1 MKNKFVFSSF
11 SIFLTT
17 LLIGFFLTVLTQKS
31 IAQQLRFGA
40 SYEYLYSNLWNQN
53 IQTYNFS
60 RPFLDNKQPLLS
72 HGFGL
77 SVSYLFGSNSDFS
90 HGIGLA
96 YSRFGSSAENENF
109 NSSFNQNFLKLG
121 YILHFQKDTTP
132 FYTELGISGIGGIL
146 GRQINDKT
154 FEFDGETARAYG
166 IGGEINLKIG
176 YEFALS
182 EKLYLSPFVGFG
194 YVPYYY
200 SPNSES
206 ILNQT
211 TELISEEEPSL
222 LNASF
227 GIILR
232 R

>member
-1 MKNKFVFSSF
+1 MKNKFVFSCL
-11 SIFLTT
+11 SIFL
-17 LLIGFFLTVLTQKS
+17 IAFCSVFLAHKS
-31 IAQQLRFGA
+31 TAQQLRFGA
-40 SYEYLYSNLWNQN
+40 NYEYLYSKLWNQN

-60 RPFLDNKQPLLS
+60 RPFLDNKQPLLA
-72 HGFGL
+72 HGFGV
-77 SVSYLFGSNSDFS
+77 SVSYLFGSSSDFS
-90 HGIGLA
+90 HGIGLS
-96 YSRFGSSAENENF
+96 YSRFASSAENDGF
-109 NSSFNQNFLKLG
+109 NSTFKQNFARLG
-121 YILHFQKDTTP
+121 YILHFQKNENP
-132 FYTELGISGIGGIL
+132 FYSELGVSAIGGIL
-146 GRQINDKT
+146 GREINDET

-166 IGGEINLKIG
+166 IGGEISLKAG

-182 EKLYLSPFVGFG
+182 EKLYLSPFVGVG
-194 YVPYYY
+194 YVPYYN

-222 LNASF
+222 LNVSF

>member
-1 MKNKFVFSSF
+1 MKNKFVFSFF
-11 SIFLTT
+11 SIFL
-17 LLIGFFLTVLTQKS
+17 IAFCSVFLAHKS
-31 IAQQLRFGA
+31 TAQQLRFGVN
-40 SYEYLYSNLWNQN
+40 YEYIYSKLWNQN

-77 SVSYLFGSNSDFS
+77 SFSYLFGSSSDFS
-90 HGIGLA
+90 HGVGLS
-96 YSRFGSSAENENF
+96 YSRFGSSAENDGL
-109 NSSFNQNFLKLG
+109 NSTFNQNFAKLG
-121 YILHFQKDTTP
+121 YILHFQKSESP
-132 FYTELGISGIGGIL
+132 FYTELGISAIGGIL

-166 IGGEINLKIG
+166 IGGEINLKAG

-182 EKLYLSPFVGFG
+182 DKLFLSPFVGIG
-194 YVPYYY
+194 YVPYYN

-206 ILNQT
+206 MLNQT
-211 TELISEEEPSL
+211 TELISEEEPSF

>member
-1 MKNKFVFSSF
+1 MKNKFVFYCL
-11 SIFLTT
+11 SIFL
-17 LLIGFFLTVLTQKS
+17 IGFCSCFLAHKS
-31 IAQQLRFGA
+31 TAQQLRFGVN
-40 SYEYLYSNLWNQN
+40 YEYLYSKLWNQN

-60 RPFLDNKQPLLS
+60 RPFLENKQPLLS

-77 SVSYLFGSNSDFS
+77 SLSYLFGSSSDFS
-90 HGIGLA
+90 HGVGLS
-96 YSRFGSSAENENF
+96 YSRFGSSAENDGL
-109 NSSFNQNFLKLG
+109 NSTFNQNFVKLG
-121 YILHFQKDTTP
+121 YILHFQKNESP
-132 FYTELGISGIGGIL
+132 FYTELGISAVGGIL

-166 IGGEINLKIG
+166 IGGEINLKVG

-182 EKLYLSPFVGFG
+182 DKLFLSPFVGIG
-194 YVPYYY
+194 YIPYYN

-211 TELISEEEPSL
+211 TELISEEEPSF

>member
-1 MKNKFVFSSF
+1 MAFCSVF
-11 SIFLTT
+11 LAHK
-17 LLIGFFLTVLTQKS
+17 LQ
-31 IAQQLRFGA
+31 AQQLRFGVN
-40 SYEYLYSNLWNQN
+40 YEYMSSKLWNQN

-60 RPFLDNKQPLLS
+60 RPFLDKKQPLLS

-77 SVSYLFGSNSDFS
+77 SFSYLFGSSSDFS
-90 HGIGLA
+90 HGVGLS
-96 YSRFGSSAENENF
+96 YSRFGSSAENDGL
-109 NSSFNQNFLKLG
+109 NSTFNQNFAKLG
-121 YILHFQKDTTP
+121 YILHFQKNESP
-132 FYTELGISGIGGIL
+132 FYTELGISAVGGIL
-146 GRQINDKT
+146 LRKVNDEA
-154 FEFDGETARAYG
+154 FEFDGDRAKAYG
-166 IGGEINLKIG
+166 IGGEINLKAG

-182 EKLYLSPFVGFG
+182 DKLFLSPFVGIG
-194 YVPYYY
+194 YIPYYN

-211 TELISEEEPSL
+211 TELISEEEPSF

>member
-1 MKNKFVFSSF
+1 MKNKFVFFCF
-11 SIFLTT
+11 SIFL
-17 LLIGFFLTVLTQKS
+17 IGFCSVFLAHKS
-31 IAQQLRFGA
+31 TAQQLRFGA
-40 SYEYLYSNLWNQN
+40 NYEYLYSKLWNQN

-72 HGFGL
+72 HGFGV
-77 SVSYLFGSNSDFS
+77 SVSYLFGSSSDFS
-90 HGIGLA
+90 QGVGLS
-96 YSRFGSSAENENF
+96 YSRFGSSAENDGL
-109 NSSFNQNFLKLG
+109 NSSFNQNFARLG
-121 YILHFQKDTTP
+121 YILHFQKNESP
-132 FYTELGISGIGGIL
+132 FYSELGVSVIGGIL
-146 GRQINDKT
+146 GREINDKT

-166 IGGEINLKIG
+166 IGGEISLKAG

-182 EKLYLSPFVGFG
+182 EKLYLSPFVGVG

-222 LNASF
+222 LNVSF